1 MGYFR
6 YAMLRSR
13 LIELLNELLNRSI
26 VRPSLYCYDPTSLP
40 VVKGSVLSFSM
51 VSRGEDTRL

>member
-6 YAMLRSR
+6 YAMLTSR

-26 VRPSLYCYDPTSLP
+26 VRPSLSFYDPS
-40 VVKGSVLSFSM
+40 SVLSVSM